1 MFLNKRGLNIIKGG
15 LKAGDEIK
23 IKTILFSDIVFIVAN
38 LVGLAVLV
46 WLVWSI
52 L

>member
-1 MFLNKRGLNIIKGG
+1 MFFNKRGLNIIKGG
-15 LKAGDEIK
+15 RVVGDEIK

-46 WLVWSI
+46 WLVWPI

>member
-1 MFLNKRGLNIIKGG
+1 MFLSKKGLNIITGG
-15 LKAGDEIK
+15 KIAGDEIK
-23 IKTILFSDIVFIVAN
+23 IKTILFSNIVFILAN
-38 LVGLAVLV
+38 LVGAAVLV